1 MKLLP
6 WKSEHSTC
14 SKTLTQLDSDSVFF
28 FFDYILES
36 CRLCDKVYTGKNA
49 RRSLGKHVRRVHKMK
64 LVELRHMTQN
74 ERLSQPVVQ
83 EESIVRPDFF
93 DDDFGGFDDNV
104 AAFGIFFKFF

>member
-1 MKLLP
+1 MKIWAFYLL
-6 WKSEHSTC
+6 ENVDSTWLWLC
-14 SKTLTQLDSDSVFF
+14 F
-28 FFDYILES
+28 FFDSILES

-104 AAFGIFFKFF
+104 AAFGIFLKFF